1 MANSRLTRAEIDLGA
16 VAHNVREVRRKVG
29 REVKIWGVVKA
40 DGYGHG
46 AIPASRAILQ
56 AGVDGLGVAG
66 LDEARELRET
76 GLEVPI
82 LIFGPSLPE
91 EAEEIVRHNLTATVC
106 TEELVSSLARLK
118 RKKSKRI
125 KTHIEVDTG
134 MGRGGVYFKEAVGFI
149 RKVAGEKGLEI
160 EGLYTHFPSAEEE
173 DKAFSRA
180 QIERFRQVIAH
191 LKREGINIP
200 LLHAANSAAILNLPE
215 SYFSLVRP
223 GLFLYGLYPS
233 LKMKG
238 KLNLRPA
245 LSLKTRIVYL
255 KKTPPGSPISYGR
268 TFITKRETVIA
279 TLPVGYGHGYS
290 RFLSNKGEVLVR
302 GNRAPVRGRICMD
315 RTMIEVGHIPGV
327 EVGEEVVLI
336 GKQGEESISVEDIA
350 ERIGT
355 VPHEIVSRLGKRV
368 PRAYRGW
375 E

>member
-1 MANSRLTRAEIDLGA
+1 MASLRPTRTEIDLGA

-29 REVKIWGVVKA
+29 QEVKIWGVVKA

-46 AIPASRAILQ
+46 AIPVSRAILQ

-76 GLEVPI
+76 GLEAPI
-82 LIFGPSLPE
+82 LIFGPSLLG

-106 TEELVSSLARLK
+106 TEELSSSLARLK
-118 RKKSKRI
+118 RKKSRRI

-134 MGRGGVYFKEAVGFI
+134 MGRGGVYFEEAVDFVK
-149 RKVAGEKGLEI
+149 RVSEEKGLEI
-160 EGLYTHFPSAEEE
+160 EGIYTHFPSAEEE
-173 DKAFSRA
+173 DRTFSLI
-180 QIERFRQVIAH
+180 QIERFRQIIAH

-215 SYFSLVRP
+215 SCFSLVRP
-223 GLFLYGLYPS
+223 GLLLYGLYPS

-238 KLNLRPA
+238 GLNLRPA

-268 TFITKRETVIA
+268 TFITRRETVIA
-279 TLPVGYGHGYS
+279 TLPVGYSHGYS
-290 RFLSNKGEVLVR
+290 HFLSNKGEVLVK
-302 GNRAPVRGRICMD
+302 GKRAPIRGQICMD
-315 RTMIEVGHIPGV
+315 QMMIEVGHIPGV
-327 EVGEEVVLI
+327 EVGDEVVLI
-336 GKQGEESISVEDIA
+336 GRQGEESILVEELA
-350 ERIGT
+350 EKIGT